1 MEAAAMDELLSGI
14 YDLHIHTS
22 PDAVPRKCSD
32 IELGRRLTAAGMAGC
47 AIKSHYFDT
56 AARAALLQ
64 EQFPHLRAAGGV
76 VLNRSVGGINPDAVE
91 RSAQAGGKLVWFPT
105 LEARSYQQFRHW
117 DDPSFDPAPFL
128 TVLDG
133 YGALIPQAVA
143 VLKAAA
149 RNGQTVGTGHLSARE
164 GMALAAEAA
173 RLGCRIVLTHADNPA
188 DQYTT
193 QQQVEAVRQ
202 GALVEHCFFTTY
214 FDRTPIEEIAA
225 QIRAVGCDH
234 VILTTDFGQ
243 PNAPYSDEGM
253 ALYGELLLKQGFS
266 REELRVM
273 MAENPGKLIA

>member
-1 MEAAAMDELLSGI
+1 MLKGV

-22 PDAVPRKCSD
+22 PDVVPRKCGD

-64 EQFPHLRAAGGV
+64 EQFPHLHIAGGV
-76 VLNRSVGGINPDAVE
+76 TLNRSVGGVNPDAVE

-105 LEARSYQQFRHW
+105 LEARAYKQFHGEKELDRY
-117 DDPSFDPAPFL
+117 L
-128 TVLDG
+128 TVLDEDG
-133 YGALIPQAVA
+133 NLIPQAVE
-143 VLKAAA
+143 VLKTAA

-173 RLGCRIVLTHADNPA
+173 RLGCRMVLTHADNPA
-188 DQYTT
+188 DQYTV

-202 GALVEHCFFTTY
+202 GAFVEHCFFTTY

-225 QIRAVGCDH
+225 QIRAVGCDR

-243 PNAPYSDEGM
+243 PKSPYSDEGM
-253 ALYGELLLKQGFS
+253 LQYISMLSELGFTRDELYQ
-266 REELRVM
+266 M
-273 MAENPGKLIA
+273 TAENPKRLISQ